1 MQPHIMN
8 ALQGHAEQGMA
19 GRYGDGRYRL
29 DILRDAVEHVEYG
42 GLDLDYLV
50 RLGL

>member
-1 MQPHIMN
+1 MN

-29 DILRDAVEHVEYG
+29 EILREAVERVGHA
-42 GLDLDYLV
+42 GLDLSTL
-50 RLGL
+50 LITS